1 MERMTI
7 RPITGHLRTEKSH
20 FLTSFGSPC
29 KVKKTLGTIV
39 CDGIMM
45 MNTSDHNER
54 ASSPITSLASVLIAR
69 RNEKKGRG
77 TCNLVLILS
86 VAAIGF
92 NRSRHSSGHSIN
104 KCFDE
109 IGRKSSPYFL
119 QPLPQNVKARG
130 MSSFVVNFVSQSHRC
145 SMGLRSGL

>member
-1 MERMTI
+1 MTI

-54 ASSPITSLASVLIAR
+54 ASSPITSLASVLIAGKH
-69 RNEKKGRG
+69 N
-77 TCNLVLILS
+77 T
-86 VAAIGF
+86 
-92 NRSRHSSGHSIN
+92 
-104 KCFDE
+104 
-109 IGRKSSPYFL
+109 
-119 QPLPQNVKARG
+119 Q
-130 MSSFVVNFVSQSHRC
+130 SSFALSAA
-145 SMGLRSGL
+145 RSLFQVTHGPEV

>member
-54 ASSPITSLASVLIAR
+54 ARSPIPSLASVLIAG
-69 RNEKKGRG
+69 K
-77 TCNLVLILS
+77 
-86 VAAIGF
+86 
-92 NRSRHSSGHSIN
+92 HST
-104 KCFDE
+104 
-109 IGRKSSPYFL
+109 
-119 QPLPQNVKARG
+119 Q
-130 MSSFVVNFVSQSHRC
+130 SSFHAKNWPKTTF
-145 SMGLRSGL
+145 SGLTPPRLKGLGPFSASIDTLANTNYHININSGPSPVAR

>member
-54 ASSPITSLASVLIAR
+54 ASSPITSLASVLIAGKHKKER
-69 RNEKKGRG
+69 EKGRG
-77 TCNLVLILS
+77 TCNLILILC
-86 VAAIGF
+86 VAAIGL
-92 NRSRHSSGHSIN
+92 NHSRHSSGHSIN

-109 IGRKSSPYFL
+109 IGWNSSPYFL

-130 MSSFVVNFVSQSHRC
+130 MSSFVVNFVFEPIS
-145 SMGLRSGL
+145 

>member
-1 MERMTI
+1 MKRMTI

-20 FLTSFGSPC
+20 FLTSLGSPC

-54 ASSPITSLASVLIAR
+54 ASSTRTSLASASLRANTR
-69 RNEKKGRG
+69 RNEGKRRG
-77 TCNLVLILS
+77 TCNLILILC

-92 NRSRHSSGHSIN
+92 NHSRHSSGHSIN

-109 IGRKSSPYFL
+109 IGRNSSPYFL

-130 MSSFVVNFVSQSHRC
+130 MSSFVVNFVFEPIT
-145 SMGLRSGL
+145 